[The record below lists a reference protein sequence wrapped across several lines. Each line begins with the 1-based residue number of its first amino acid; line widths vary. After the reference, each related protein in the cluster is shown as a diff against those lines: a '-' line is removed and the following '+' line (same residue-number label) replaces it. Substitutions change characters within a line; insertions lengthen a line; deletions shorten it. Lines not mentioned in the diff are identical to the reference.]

1 MKEEFD
7 LQDHKTKALNIA
19 DVSSST
25 DFKNLL
31 KTNIIPRVELMEE
44 KERKHL
50 HWLIDNNAPTEFIAT
65 AQKYL
70 FHYTERVKEYNTYYN
85 ELP

>member
-1 MKEEFD
+1 MSNE
-7 LQDHKTKALNIA
+7 NISN
-19 DVSSST
+19 VSGST
-25 DFKNLL
+25 DFKTLL

-65 AQKYL
+65 AQKY
-70 FHYTERVKEYNTYYN
+70 FSHYTERVKEYNKYYN